1 MEGRPLESRPAREIG
16 WGPEPTATAAVATS
30 GENR

>member
-1 MEGRPLESRPAREIG
+1 MEGRPLESRPPRDLG
-16 WGPEPTATAAVATS
+16 WGPEPSAAAAVAHS